1 MLTIINQTCNTV
13 KFIVNTSSWCLLHLV
28 LCTSNISIVM
38 LTIVMVVLNLHPE
51 CFSRHYVIRL
61 ELQRYLETEDTKNII
76 TLSATTVIVL
86 LVILTAMLQF

>member
-1 MLTIINQTCNTV
+1 
-13 KFIVNTSSWCLLHLV
+13 
-28 LCTSNISIVM
+28 
-38 LTIVMVVLNLHPE
+38 MVVLNLHPE